1 MGLSLFKKNRSIP
14 DYPSSGLT
22 ASAQFGESMASTGQ
36 TQAMQFLKQS
46 PLKHLHLYQARFM
59 PKHYFKFHW
68 KIFTVHLGLFTEN

>member
-46 PLKHLHLYQARFM
+46 PLKHLHLYQAIFM
-59 PKHYFKFHW
+59 PIALERFLLYTLVCLL
-68 KIFTVHLGLFTEN
+68 KI